1 MRRQMLEFG
10 VVNTAFQQEN
20 SLLLIFYRLTFFVNI

>member
-10 VVNTAFQQEN
+10 VVLTAYQQEN
-20 SLLLIFYRLTFFVNI
+20 SLLLIYYPLTFFVNI

>member
-10 VVNTAFQQEN
+10 AIITAYQQEN
-20 SLLLIFYRLTFFVNI
+20 SLLHIYYPLIFFVNV